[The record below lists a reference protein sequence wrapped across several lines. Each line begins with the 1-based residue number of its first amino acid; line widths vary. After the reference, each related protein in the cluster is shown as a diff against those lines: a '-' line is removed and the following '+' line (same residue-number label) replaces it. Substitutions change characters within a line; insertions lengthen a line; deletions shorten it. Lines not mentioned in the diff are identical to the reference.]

1 MSASA
6 RHIVANVAGRTEGP
20 QPSRMNPAPIVGVI
34 APLLLLTPAA
44 HAEVL
49 LDAPNVGDTYEITM
63 TRDSSQQGSD
73 GSSGS
78 SHDKDTIIERVTGL
92 RADGLELEYDLPKSS
107 TAEERGSNWQ
117 FPARVFKPL
126 RGPAELLNG
135 AELETRLDGW
145 LKAAGWSRAVCG
157 HWIFTWNA
165 FRIECDPQSVITTT
179 DAFDLRS
186 ADLREGAAYQDASA
200 LAPGTLVR
208 KASGSDGATYSVEMP
223 VAPDAV
229 RRAHAETDVATGEI
243 LNKPLTLDAALQ
255 ARVKENIS
263 GTISIVFETD
273 QHGNVLRRTKL
284 TKLKITKADGNSES
298 DSTTQTLERRLI
310 SGAAK

>member
-1 MSASA
+1 MSASDRLPMAHVAGPAEGSLWPGMKPA
-6 RHIVANVAGRTEGP
+6 RIVAVVA
-20 QPSRMNPAPIVGVI
+20 S
-34 APLLLLTPAA
+34 LLLLMPAT

-49 LDAPNVGDTYEITM
+49 PDTPKVGDTYEITM
-63 TRDSSQQGSD
+63 TSDSSQQGSN

-78 SHDKDTIIERVTGL
+78 SHDKDTIIERLTGL

-107 TAEERGSNWQ
+107 TADEKAGNWQ

-126 RGPAELLNG
+126 RGSVELLNG
-135 AELETRLDGW
+135 TELETRLDGW

-165 FRIECDPQSVITTT
+165 FRIECDPQSVIKTI
-179 DAFDLRS
+179 DAFDLRYF
-186 ADLREGAAYQDASA
+186 DLRDGAAYQDANA

-208 KASGSDGATYSVEMP
+208 KPNGTDGATYSVEMP
-223 VAPDAV
+223 VDPDKV
-229 RRAHAETDVATGEI
+229 RRAHAESDVATGEI

-255 ARVKENIS
+255 ARAKEKIS

-273 QHGNVLRRTKL
+273 QHGNVLRRTKV
-284 TKLKITKADGNSES
+284 TNLKITKADGSSET
-298 DSTTQTLERRLI
+298 DSTTQTLERRLV
-310 SGAAK
+310 SGPPK

>member
-1 MSASA
+1 MSARD
-6 RHIVANVAGRTEGP
+6 RHSSVKFEGP
-20 QPSRMNPAPIVGVI
+20 SVSEQSPRMKLARLVGVI
-34 APLLLLTPAA
+34 ASLLLLTPVA

-49 LDAPNVGDTYEITM
+49 PDAPKVGDTYEITM
-63 TRDSSQQGSD
+63 TRDSSQQGGN

-78 SHDKDTIIERVTGL
+78 SHDQDTIVERVTGL
-92 RADGLELEYDLPKSS
+92 CADGLELEYDLPKSS
-107 TAEERGSNWQ
+107 TAEERASNWQ

-126 RGPAELLNG
+126 RGPVELLNG

-145 LKAAGWSRAVCG
+145 LKAAGWPRAACG

-165 FRIECDPQSVITTT
+165 FRIECDPQSVTKTI

-186 ADLREGAAYQDASA
+186 ADLREGASYQDASA
-200 LAPGTLVR
+200 LAPGKLVR
-208 KASGSDGATYSVEMP
+208 KAGGPGGATYSVDMP
-223 VAPDAV
+223 VDPDAV

-255 ARVKENIS
+255 ARAKENIS

-273 QHGNVLRRTKL
+273 QHGNVLRRTRVM
-284 TKLKITKADGNSES
+284 TLKVTKADGSSET
-298 DSTTQTLERRLI
+298 DSTTQTLKRRLI
-310 SGAAK
+310 SGIAK

>member
-6 RHIVANVAGRTEGP
+6 RHIVANVAGRTEGR
-20 QPSRMNPAPIVGVI
+20 QSSRMNPARVFGMI
-34 APLLLLTPAA
+34 ASLFLLMPAA
-44 HAEVL
+44 HAQVL
-49 LDAPNVGDTYEITM
+49 PDAPKVGDTYEITM
-63 TRDSSQQGSD
+63 TQDSSQQGSN

-78 SHDKDTIIERVTGL
+78 SHNKDTIIERVTGL

-107 TAEERGSNWQ
+107 TADEKASNWQ

-126 RGPAELLNG
+126 RGPPELLNG
-135 AELETRLDGW
+135 EELETRLDGW
-145 LKAAGWSRAVCG
+145 LKAAGWPRAVCG

-165 FRIECDPQSVITTT
+165 FRIECDPQSVLKTI

-200 LAPGTLVR
+200 LATGTLVR
-208 KASGSDGATYSVEMP
+208 KTSGADGATYSVEMP
-223 VAPDAV
+223 VDPDAV

-255 ARVKENIS
+255 ARAKEDIS
-263 GTISIVFETD
+263 GTISVVFETD
-273 QHGNVLRRTKL
+273 QHGNVLRRTKV
-284 TKLKITKADGNSES
+284 TKLKITKADGSSES
-298 DSTTQTLERRLI
+298 DSTTQTLERRLVP
-310 SGAAK
+310 GTAK

>member
-1 MSASA
+1 
-6 RHIVANVAGRTEGP
+6 
-20 QPSRMNPAPIVGVI
+20 MNPARIFGMI
-34 APLLLLTPAA
+34 ASIFLLIPAA
-44 HAEVL
+44 HAQVL
-49 LDAPNVGDTYEITM
+49 SDAPKVGDTYEITM
-63 TRDSSQQGSD
+63 TSDSSQQGSN

-107 TAEERGSNWQ
+107 TAEEMASNWQ

-145 LKAAGWSRAVCG
+145 LKAARWSRAVCG
-157 HWIFTWNA
+157 RWIFTWNA
-165 FRIECDPQSVITTT
+165 FRIECDPQSVLKTI

-200 LAPGTLVR
+200 LATGTLVR
-208 KASGSDGATYSVEMP
+208 KTSGADGATYSVEMP
-223 VAPDAV
+223 VDPDAV

-243 LNKPLTLDAALQ
+243 LNKPVTLDAALQ
-255 ARVKENIS
+255 ARAKENIS

-273 QHGNVLRRTKL
+273 PHGNVFRRTRV
-284 TKLKITKADGNSES
+284 TTLKITKADGGSET

-310 SGAAK
+310 SSTAK